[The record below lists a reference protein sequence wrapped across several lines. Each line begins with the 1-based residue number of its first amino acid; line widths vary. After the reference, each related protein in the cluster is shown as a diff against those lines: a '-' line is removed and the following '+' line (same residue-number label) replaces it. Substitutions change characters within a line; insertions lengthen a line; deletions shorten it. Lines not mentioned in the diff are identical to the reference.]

1 MVLLAFFT
9 LLFSFSLVVPAQ
21 QAQTDTQELSEPET
35 SPEETE
41 ELDQNVAK
49 AVSLEELSLAIDE
62 KSKQLKALEKSLQRD
77 KENPELQANVKA
89 TTEELETLT
98 KSFEQIAIGSTN
110 LDILGI
116 EEEPKTWQEE
126 LTLVVKPLLENLR
139 SLTERPRK
147 QEDLKRVIDLQRETA
162 AQADNAIASIDE
174 LIELEPSKKKINAI
188 KASARKVDSLKRRC
202 RTSSTAC

>member
-1 MVLLAFFT
+1 MQNLFRTTSPLKPVVLLAFFT

-77 KENPELQANVKA
+77 KENP
-89 TTEELETLT
+89 
-98 KSFEQIAIGSTN
+98 
-110 LDILGI
+110 
-116 EEEPKTWQEE
+116 
-126 LTLVVKPLLENLR
+126 
-139 SLTERPRK
+139 
-147 QEDLKRVIDLQRETA
+147 
-162 AQADNAIASIDE
+162 
-174 LIELEPSKKKINAI
+174 
-188 KASARKVDSLKRRC
+188 
-202 RTSSTAC
+202 

>member
-1 MVLLAFFT
+1 M
-9 LLFSFSLVVPAQ
+9 
-21 QAQTDTQELSEPET
+21 
-35 SPEETE
+35 
-41 ELDQNVAK
+41 
-49 AVSLEELSLAIDE
+49 
-62 KSKQLKALEKSLQRD
+62 
-77 KENPELQANVKA
+77 
-89 TTEELETLT
+89 
-98 KSFEQIAIGSTN
+98 
-110 LDILGI
+110 GI